1 LLLDNNILRNTGNR
15 NVACVFFLVFH
26 FVITAYGNIF
36 LLAWVFNRKQVEKG
50 FGLWSS
56 VYGHKPIS
64 QFVHTGHG
72 SILEICAVIVVL
84 W

>member
-1 LLLDNNILRNTGNR
+1 MQVTEMLP
-15 NVACVFFLVFH
+15 VFFFVFH
-26 FVITAYGNIF
+26 FADAAYGNIF
-36 LLAWVFNRKQVEKG
+36 LLNWVFNHNPVEKG

-56 VYGHKPIS
+56 VYGHTAYS

-72 SILEICAVIVVL
+72 SIPEICVAIVIL